1 MRFITKKRVAAA
13 AAAAVIAGGGM
24 AAYAY
29 FTTTGSGTGSG
40 TTGTNS
46 AVTLHASTSPSLYPG
61 SSATV
66 TFTADN
72 PSSGHQ
78 YVTTIHLGSVTTDVA
93 HSSCVMSDYV
103 MTDVTA
109 NADLAPGNGQAI
121 AATGTLTM
129 SNNGNQDACKGAP
142 LTLNLTSS

>member
-1 MRFITKKRVAAA
+1 MKLFPKKGEVAAKA
-13 AAAAVIAGGGM
+13 ALAGAGGSM

-46 AVTLHASTSPSLYPG
+46 ALTLHATSTPSLYPG

-78 YVTTIHLGSVTTDVA
+78 YVTTVHLGSVTTDA
-93 HSSCVMSDYV
+93 GHSGCVMSDYT
-103 MTDVTA
+103 MTDV
-109 NADLAPGNGQAI
+109 
-121 AATGTLTM
+121 
-129 SNNGNQDACKGAP
+129 
-142 LTLNLTSS
+142 